1 MKGTSETKN
10 KDEHMVNI
18 QEELMNKINKQRLDV
33 KQMGKEKDSEND
45 VKDVAKKMMK
55 DNKKI

>member
-1 MKGTSETKN
+1 
-10 KDEHMVNI
+10 MVNI
-18 QEELMNKINKQRLDV
+18 QEELMNKINQQRLDV